1 MRVIVST
8 EVQDNFNNYVVVDSL
23 EKCLQLTGVDVLVIH
38 KVKDDTFKAGVAI
51 SQLHKS
57 GVKTFI
63 YIAEDPI
70 AIIRMAIRGVGGY
83 YYEDEFYLEDEDEL
97 NALLDEINGTD
108 GTGTELATT
117 STAIISD
124 FIQAFA
130 RGDEKIKAPVYL
142 QQVDQACTELCNIT
156 QKQEIQIK
164 TMGSSAIEVFER
176 ASNIIKSMD
185 DQRKLIEKQLDELAN
200 SQTAVAQSK
209 PSLDNAVNA
218 FSPFHYNSSAKVLL
232 VRELSPCRY
241 LTSFLL
247 AYTQYIK
254 YTLNKR
260 VKLIFIVQRGA
271 GVLSKYNNYPK
282 ITEQPTAY
290 DNTLYG
296 ADIVVTNCPKR
307 DVMKKLT
314 STGMD
319 MYIIVDRLYGV
330 KDIVTGRCTK
340 VNAVSGF
347 SDLARYNVK
356 ADTCIFPITSVK
368 GEFFC
373 IPSIKGFPTDV
384 DARYM
389 AYGKVCEEGYKK
401 LDKLSGIVK

>member
-1 MRVIVST
+1 MRVVVST
-8 EVQDNFNNYVVVDSL
+8 EIEDNFNNYVVVDSL
-23 EKCLQLTGVDVLVIH
+23 DKCLQLKGVDIIILH
-38 KVKDDTFKAGVAI
+38 KLKDDGFNAGVAI
-51 SQLHKS
+51 SQLHKE
-57 GVKTFI
+57 GVSTFI
-63 YIAEDPI
+63 YIAEDPV
-70 AIIRMAIRGVGGY
+70 AVIRMAIKGVGGY

-97 NALLDEINGTD
+97 NALIDEINNTSD
-108 GTGTELATT
+108 TGTELATT
-117 STAIISD
+117 SASIVSS

-142 QQVDQACTELCNIT
+142 QQVNQAVNELCTIT
-156 QKQEIQIK
+156 HQQEIQIS
-164 TMGSSAIEVFER
+164 TMGNSAIEIFER
-176 ASNIIKSMD
+176 ASSIIKNMD
-185 DQRKLIEKQLDELAN
+185 EQRRIIEKQLDEIAN
-200 SQTAVAQSK
+200 SQAVVTSSK
-209 PSLDNAVNA
+209 PTLDNSVNA

-232 VRELSPCRY
+232 IRELSPCRY
-241 LTSFLL
+241 LTSFVL
-247 AYTQYIK
+247 AYAQYIR

-260 VKLIFIVQRGA
+260 VKLIFVVQRGA
-271 GVLSKYNNYPK
+271 GVLSKYNNFPK

-290 DNTLYG
+290 DNTLYSS
-296 ADIVVTNCPKR
+296 DIVVTNCPKR

-319 MYIIVDRLYGV
+319 IYIVVDRLYGI

-373 IPSIKGFPTDV
+373 IPSIKGFPSDV